1 MTNVSENLK
10 FRKEFVTMSNI
21 MPFKPNAKGCD
32 SSLDMCLTLMKM
44 DVL

>member
-21 MPFKPNAKGCD
+21 MPFK
-32 SSLDMCLTLMKM
+32 KM
-44 DVL
+44 LKVVIAV